1 MIHTQN
7 EPKPSFKV
15 GPLFVDTYLRK
26 VSKNGAELPLTDT
39 QFEVFLCLVKRRG
52 EPVLRKEFG
61 PWLRE
66 PLEGDRHPVDD
77 VIKELR
83 KIVGNDVPIM
93 SARGKG
99 YRLRPDIPVSDAAG
113 PSVFQSDQLKAIAL
127 DRLNIFTRQSLLTSI
142 EKYEEALGHG
152 PDAEAYANLALNY
165 VNQGHTGFCLDVP
178 QHSIPKARALLEEA
192 LRHYPKFSSAFA
204 IRGLTYAIY
213 ENDWTKADADLDR
226 AFELNADDEF
236 AHMVSAHLDVA
247 RQRFDSG
254 IVHARRTAQLDWR
267 TPMSVF
273 TLPWMLVLAGQ
284 ADEGLQECEAALKLF
299 GPFAVG
305 HIVCGYAWDAL
316 GVPLKAIE
324 EYEKSIEIADFAEA
338 YGSLG
343 HAYAKAGD
351 VQAAREC
358 LRKLRG
364 VEPLAYVPA
373 YCDALVYVGLGEKDK
388 ALDALE
394 TAHSQKCEWLTFLNV
409 DPRWTPLRRDP
420 RFKTLIR
427 RVGLPTD
434 RP

>member
-1 MIHTQN
+1 MIHAQD

-15 GPLFVDTYLRK
+15 CPLFVDTYLRRI
-26 VSKNGAELPLTDT
+26 SKNGAELPLTDT

-61 PWLRE
+61 PWFRE
-66 PLEGDRHPVDD
+66 ALEGDRHPVDD

-83 KIVGNDVPIM
+83 KIVGADAPIM
-93 SARGKG
+93 SARGRG
-99 YRLRPDIPVSDAAG
+99 YRLRPDIPVTDAAG
-113 PSVFQSDQLKAIAL
+113 PAVFQADQLKAIAV
-127 DRLNIFTRQSLLTSI
+127 DRLNIFTRQSLLSSI
-142 EKYEEALGHG
+142 EKYEEALRLG
-152 PDAEAYANLALNY
+152 PDAEAYANLALSY

-178 QHSIPKARALLEEA
+178 QRSIPKARALLAEA

-213 ENDWTKADADLDR
+213 ENDWKKACADLNH
-226 AFELNADDEF
+226 AFELNANDEF

-247 RQRFDSG
+247 RQRFDGG
-254 IVHARRTAQLDWR
+254 IEHARRTAQLDWR

-284 ADEGLQECEAALKLF
+284 ADEALRECEAALKLF

-316 GVPLKAIE
+316 GVPLNAIE

-351 VQAAREC
+351 ALAAKEC
-358 LRKLRG
+358 LLKLREI
-364 VEPLAYVPA
+364 EPLAYVPA
-373 YCDALVYVGLGEKDK
+373 YCDALVYVGLGETDK

-394 TAHSQKCEWLTFLNV
+394 MAHSQKCEWLTFLNV
-409 DPRWTPLRRDP
+409 DPRWTPLRGEP
-420 RFKTLIR
+420 RFVALVR
-427 RVGLPTD
+427 RVGLSTG
-434 RP
+434 